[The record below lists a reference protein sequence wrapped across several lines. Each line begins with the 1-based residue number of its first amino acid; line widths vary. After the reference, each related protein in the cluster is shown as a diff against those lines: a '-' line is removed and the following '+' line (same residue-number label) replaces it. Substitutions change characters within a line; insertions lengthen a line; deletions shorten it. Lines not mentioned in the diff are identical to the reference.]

1 MGALLRPVG
10 PHPAATYWWRR
21 LLLLGVVVVSG
32 VVLLRACGADES
44 PDSAGL
50 VPQSQTQPQ
59 PGSTAGEEPRP
70 RASSAK
76 TPRRSPKPSPTG
88 SSSPSAT
95 PSPDE
100 PAGPRRCPDSA
111 IEVSTQTDERVYAAA
126 AKPRLV
132 LAVENV
138 SDEPCRR
145 DVGQRALELTI
156 TSGEDRI
163 WSSDDCAPGGPRA
176 VRLLRPGRPYA
187 VALTWTPRRSAAG
200 CPGDQPA
207 AQPGT
212 YVLSGRAGD
221 VSGGGAVFALR

>member
-1 MGALLRPVG
+1 
-10 PHPAATYWWRR
+10 
-21 LLLLGVVVVSG
+21 
-32 VVLLRACGADES
+32 
-44 PDSAGL
+44 
-50 VPQSQTQPQ
+50 
-59 PGSTAGEEPRP
+59 
-70 RASSAK
+70 
-76 TPRRSPKPSPTG
+76 
-88 SSSPSAT
+88 
-95 PSPDE
+95 
-100 PAGPRRCPDSA
+100 
-111 IEVSTQTDERVYAAA
+111 
-126 AKPRLV
+126 LV

-138 SDEPCRR
+138 GDEPCRR

-221 VSGGGAVFALR
+221 VHGGAAVFTLR